1 MNWPVPTNHDRQ
13 QAPSLAALTEYLSAS
28 GWSLVDE
35 DSRTSMWRPNRDF
48 NEEVFTV
55 LPIREGLTDYAERI
69 YEALRTVAY
78 VERRS
83 VDEVTSDIDY
93 GAADSCR
100 RAPPPRGAVRRSTPL
115 AGLLSHVGV
124 ALLCHRFR
132 FRP

>member
-13 QAPSLAALTEYLSAS
+13 QAPSLAALTEYLTAS

-48 NEEVFTV
+48 SEEVFTV
-55 LPIREGLTDYAERI
+55 LPIREDLTDYAERI

-83 VDEVTSDIDY
+83 K
-93 GAADSCR
+93 DSR
-100 RAPPPRGAVRRSTPL
+100 PPGWRKESP
-115 AGLLSHVGV
+115 
-124 ALLCHRFR
+124 
-132 FRP
+132 